1 MENQCVTAE
10 QLEAAWTEDIHRLA
24 EEVAEA
30 MNSAQPG
37 RIIADSEELVRDAH
51 AQFRQRLFEK
61 ALGLLQNRQEAFSPS
76 AEWVEEQGQAD
87 DDAPNG

>member
-37 RIIADSEELVRDAH
+37 RIIADSAGCPRGVSPTAVREGPWPPAEQ
-51 AQFRQRLFEK
+51 AGGFFP
-61 ALGLLQNRQEAFSPS
+61 LGR
-76 AEWVEEQGQAD
+76 VG
-87 DDAPNG
+87 